1 MDLLFYT
8 EYMKP
13 TGFLSS
19 LNVIN
24 KCKELRVVSIW
35 QCPHFLFIVMGF
47 VIAVAITS
55 THIVAAKYTE
65 PEISVLI
72 VVAVT
77 VILFIIGH
85 AVVSS
90 FEKVAEASKLKSDFI
105 SIISHELRNPLSSIK
120 WHLNILQDERIRSSP
135 DELHRTMVKI
145 SEQNERM
152 IRLINDLLDVNR
164 IEDRMLGL
172 SPSDFSLNEVSND
185 MIKQFESLAK
195 GANLQILLLSAKN
208 ELVVKADKEKIKSVM
223 ARLID
228 NAIQYSS
235 SAGDVIVTLEDLG
248 TAVRWSVTDQGV
260 GVPTEQIRGIF
271 SKFFRASNI
280 LRYQTEGLGI
290 GLYIS
295 RYIIEASGGKIGFH
309 TLEGKGSTFYFTL
322 PKIG

>member
-1 MDLLFYT
+1 
-8 EYMKP
+8 
-13 TGFLSS
+13 
-19 LNVIN
+19 
-24 KCKELRVVSIW
+24 
-35 QCPHFLFIVMGF
+35 MGF

-55 THIVAAKYTE
+55 THIVSARYTE